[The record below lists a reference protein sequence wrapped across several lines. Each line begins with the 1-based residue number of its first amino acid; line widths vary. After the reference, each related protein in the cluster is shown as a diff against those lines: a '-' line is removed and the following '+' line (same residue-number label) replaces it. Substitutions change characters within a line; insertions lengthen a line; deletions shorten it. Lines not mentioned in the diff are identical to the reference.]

1 MLLQKLMPKRALLK
15 NAVPTRLL
23 NSSLIQNNQLFKKA
37 KKKVVEN
44 SSSLLS
50 IAHKIMPTKVENY
63 FVLHQVKRLS
73 QPFMDDGEID
83 FLDNKVAEVEIRD
96 LSAKWYF
103 TKIGQQLV
111 MLDIAEA
118 QSISPEPDVVFSA
131 SVDALVLMAS
141 QKVDPDT
148 LFFNRKLKITGD
160 TELGLEIK
168 NLFDQFDL
176 ELLDK
181 PFRKILDTWSDE
193 LLTAQAS

>member
-1 MLLQKLMPKRALLK
+1 MLLQKLMPKRALL
-15 NAVPTRLL
+15 NDLMPTRLL
-23 NSSLIQNNQLFKKA
+23 EKTKQTMVANS
-37 KKKVVEN
+37 V
-44 SSSLLS
+44 SLLS
-50 IAHKIMPTKVENY
+50 IAHRIMPTKAENY

-83 FLDNKVAEVEIRD
+83 FLDNKIVLVELTD
-96 LSAKWYF
+96 LKADWYF

-111 MLDIAEA
+111 MLEKDEA
-118 QSISPEPDVVFSA
+118 LVMASEPNVVFSA

-141 QKVDPDT
+141 QKIDPDT

-181 PFRKILDTWSDE
+181 PFRKVLDTWSDE
-193 LLTAQAS
+193 LIKTK

>member
-1 MLLQKLMPKRALLK
+1 MRFKKLMPKKALLI
-15 NAVPTRLL
+15 NAELTRFIRNSPVLKKSQQKAVKHSATLL
-23 NSSLIQNNQLFKKA
+23 A
-37 KKKVVEN
+37 
-44 SSSLLS
+44 
-50 IAHKIMPTKVENY
+50 IAHKIMPTKIENY

-73 QPFMDDGEID
+73 QPFMDEGEID
-83 FLDNKVAEVEIRD
+83 FLDGKIVEVEIRD

-103 TKIGQQLV
+103 TKIDQQLV
-111 MLDIAEA
+111 MLDKAKVLAVEPEA
-118 QSISPEPDVVFSA
+118 DVVFSA

-181 PFRKILDTWSDE
+181 PFRKVLESWSDE
-193 LLTAQAS
+193 LIAIQTS

>member
-1 MLLQKLMPKRALLK
+1 MLLQKLMPKRSLLK
-15 NAVPTRLL
+15 DTVPTRLL
-23 NSSLIQNNQLFKKA
+23 KKA
-37 KKKVVEN
+37 KQKLVEN
-44 SSSLLS
+44 SASLLS
-50 IAHKIMPTKVENY
+50 VAHRIMPTKAENY

-73 QPFMDDGEID
+73 QPFMDEGEID
-83 FLDNKVAEVEIRD
+83 FLKDKIAEVEIRD

-111 MLDIAEA
+111 MMDKAESL
-118 QSISPEPDVVFSA
+118 SISPKPDVVFSA
-131 SVDALVLMAS
+131 SVDALILMAS
-141 QKVDPDT
+141 QKIDPDT

-181 PFRKILDTWSDE
+181 PFRKVLDTWSDE
-193 LLTAQAS
+193 LIAQASN

>member
-1 MLLQKLMPKRALLK
+1 MLIQKLMPNRASLK
-15 NAVPTRLL
+15 DAAPIRLL
-23 NSSLIQNNQLFKKA
+23 QQSLMLKKA
-37 KKKVVEN
+37 KQKVVEN
-44 SSSLLS
+44 SGSLLS

-96 LSAKWYF
+96 LEAKWYF

-111 MLDIAEA
+111 MLNKDETL
-118 QSISPEPDVVFSA
+118 SISPEPDVVFSA

-176 ELLDK
+176 DLLDK

-193 LLTAQAS
+193 LLELQAN

>member
-1 MLLQKLMPKRALLK
+1 MLLQKLMPQRILLSDGLP
-15 NAVPTRLL
+15 VRLL
-23 NSSLIQNNQLFKKA
+23 QQA
-37 KKKVVEN
+37 KQKLVEN

-50 IAHKIMPTKVENY
+50 LAHRIMPTKVESY

-83 FLDNKVAEVEIRD
+83 FLDDKVVEVEIRD

-103 TKIGQQLV
+103 SKIGQQLI
-111 MLDIAEA
+111 MMGLSESR
-118 QSISPEPDVVFSA
+118 SISPQPDVVFSA

-176 ELLDK
+176 ELLEK
-181 PFRKILDTWSDE
+181 PFRKLLDTWSDQ
-193 LLTAQAS
+193 LIATQIS

>member
-1 MLLQKLMPKRALLK
+1 MRLTKLMPKRALRLNAKLTRFVQNSPVLK
-15 NAVPTRLL
+15 PVV
-23 NSSLIQNNQLFKKA
+23 KKSTQKA
-37 KKKVVEN
+37 VEN
-44 SSSLLS
+44 STKLLS
-50 IAHKIMPTKVENY
+50 IAHKIMPTKIENY

-83 FLDNKVAEVEIRD
+83 FLDGKLAEVEIRD
-96 LSAKWYF
+96 IEAKWYF
-103 TKIGQQLV
+103 TKIGQELV
-111 MLDIAEA
+111 MLDLENAK
-118 QSISPEPDVVFSA
+118 SISPEPDVVFSA

-148 LFFNRKLKITGD
+148 LFFNRKLRITGD

-181 PFRKILDTWSDE
+181 PFRKVLDTWSDE
-193 LLTAQAS
+193 LMAAQN

>member
-1 MLLQKLMPKRALLK
+1 MPKRALLINAELTRFIK
-15 NAVPTRLL
+15 NSPVL
-23 NSSLIQNNQLFKKA
+23 NPVLKKSTQKA
-37 KKKVVEN
+37 VEN
-44 SSSLLS
+44 SAKLLS
-50 IAHKIMPTKVENY
+50 IAHRIMPSKVENY

-83 FLDNKVAEVEIRD
+83 FLDGKVAEVEIRD
-96 LSAKWYF
+96 IAAKWYF
-103 TKIGQQLV
+103 TKIGQQLI
-111 MLDIAEA
+111 MLDLEKAKA
-118 QSISPEPDVVFSA
+118 ISPEPDVVFSA

-148 LFFNRKLKITGD
+148 LFFNRKLRITGD

-181 PFRKILDTWSDE
+181 PFRKVLDAWSDE
-193 LLTAQAS
+193 LITIQS

>member
-1 MLLQKLMPKRALLK
+1 MLLHKLMPNRTVLLSSVLNSALLK

-23 NSSLIQNNQLFKKA
+23 EKTKQKMVVNS
-37 KKKVVEN
+37 V
-44 SSSLLS
+44 SLLS
-50 IAHKIMPTKVENY
+50 IAHRIMPTKVENY

-83 FLDNKVAEVEIRD
+83 FLDNKIVEVELRD
-96 LSAKWYF
+96 LSAKWYS
-103 TKIGQQLV
+103 TKIGQELM
-111 MLDIAEA
+111 MLNVENA
-118 QSISPEPDVVFSA
+118 QAISPKPDVVFSA

-181 PFRKILDTWSDE
+181 PFRAVLDTWSDE
-193 LLTAQAS
+193 LISAQAS

>member
-1 MLLQKLMPKRALLK
+1 MLLHKLMPNRTVLLSSVLNSALLK

-23 NSSLIQNNQLFKKA
+23 EKTKQKMVVNS
-37 KKKVVEN
+37 V
-44 SSSLLS
+44 SLLS
-50 IAHKIMPTKVENY
+50 IAHRIMPTKVENY

-83 FLDNKVAEVEIRD
+83 FLDNKIVKVELRD

-103 TKIGQQLV
+103 TKIGQELM
-111 MLDIAEA
+111 MLNLEKA
-118 QSISPEPDVVFSA
+118 QAISPEPDVVFSA

-181 PFRKILDTWSDE
+181 PFRAVLDTWSDE
-193 LLTAQAS
+193 LISAQAS